1 MKDFLKKSGW
11 TNILLSAVFA
21 IIGIFMI
28 INTDS
33 AIKVISYILGGCF
46 IAIGVIKIINYF
58 ISKGNSDF
66 YNNDLLYGII
76 AIIIGLITIF
86 YSSLIE
92 SMFRIVIGIWIIY
105 SGLLRLSLS
114 LKLYSA
120 KINIWSASLIL
131 SVIMIIGGLYM
142 IFNSGALISAI
153 GIIMLMYSIIDLIE
167 SVIFVKYV
175 DKVLQ

>member
-1 MKDFLKKSGW
+1 MKDFLKKNGW
-11 TNILLSAVFA
+11 TNILLCAVFA

-28 INTDS
+28 INPTS
-33 AIKVISYILGGCF
+33 ATKLISYILGG
-46 IAIGVIKIINYF
+46 ILIVVGAIKIINYF
-58 ISKGNSDF
+58 VAKGNADF

-76 AIIIGLITIF
+76 AIIVGLITIF

-92 SMFRIVIGIWIIY
+92 SVFRIVIGIWIIY

-131 SVIMIIGGLYM
+131 SIIMIFGGIYM
-142 IFNSGALISAI
+142 ICNNGALISVI
-153 GIIMLMYSIIDLIE
+153 GVIMVLYSIIDLIE
-167 SVIFVKYV
+167 STIFVKYV
-175 DKVLQ
+175 DKVL

>member
-11 TNILLSAVFA
+11 TNVLLSAVFA

-76 AIIIGLITIF
+76 TIIIGLITIF
-86 YSSLIE
+86 YISLIE
-92 SMFRIVIGIWIIY
+92 SIFRIMIGIWIIY

-114 LKLYSA
+114 LKLHNA
-120 KINIWSASLIL
+120 KINIWSTSLIL

-142 IFNSGALISAI
+142 IFNNGALISAI